1 MAEIQF
7 PETVTLEA
15 QNLRVAYG
23 DYVAL
28 QVPQLSTSGR
38 VIAIIGHNGSG
49 KSTMIKSIL
58 ELLVPRTGEIVSYW
72 QFSDS
77 RLRLRPEEHMA
88 FSPENGAVFGDL
100 TVETYIKLWCR
111 VKCANGNYYRQEGS
125 DFIEAF
131 NLSPLL
137 RKLGRELSK
146 GQRRRVQ
153 IAVGFLTNPRLFLLD
168 EPFDGL
174 DIKQSNVLAN
184 TLMEQAAGR
193 AMILA
198 SHRMDLIE
206 RLADTI
212 IVLKDGK
219 VAAAGDIGEVCNH
232 LCRQSVLITTYDEAS
247 PRITNLLQTL
257 REQFVSCVVNQIGG
271 QLSIS
276 GNDVDLT
283 SLQMFLYDN
292 QLTRVKIESVRA
304 SLIDAMNYHLNKLQ

>member
-7 PETVTLEA
+7 PESVMLEA

-28 QVPQLSTSGR
+28 HVPELSTSGR

-49 KSTMIKSIL
+49 KSTMLKSIL
-58 ELLVPRTGEIVSYW
+58 ELLVPRTGKISSYW

-77 RLRLRPEEHMA
+77 RLPLRPEEHMA

-100 TVETYIKLWCR
+100 SVETYIKLWCR
-111 VKCANGNYYRQEGS
+111 VKCENGNYYKKEGS

-131 NLSPLL
+131 ELAPLL

-153 IAVGFLTNPRLFLLD
+153 IAIGFLTNPRLFLLD

-184 TLMEQAAGR
+184 TLMEQTVGR
-193 AMILA
+193 AMIVS

-206 RLADTI
+206 RLADSI

-219 VAAAGDIGEVCNH
+219 VAAAGDIGEVCNR
-232 LCRQSVLITTYDEAS
+232 LCRQSVLITAYDDS
-247 PRITNLLQTL
+247 GPRLHSLLQSL
-257 REQFVSCVVNQIGG
+257 REQFYTCVVNQIGG

-283 SLQMFLYDN
+283 SLQMFLYNN
-292 QLTRVKIESVRA
+292 QLTRVKIETVRA
-304 SLIDAMNYHLNKLQ
+304 SLVDAMNYHLNKLQ